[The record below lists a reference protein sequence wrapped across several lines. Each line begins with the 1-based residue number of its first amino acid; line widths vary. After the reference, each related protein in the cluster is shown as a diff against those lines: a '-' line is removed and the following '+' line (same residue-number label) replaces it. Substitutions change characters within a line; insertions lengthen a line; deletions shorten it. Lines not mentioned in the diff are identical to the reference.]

1 MKQSKTN
8 NKQCPTLEEL
18 RAELASLTPAVK
30 RTLEEL
36 KAELAALTAEIKEAG
51 CED

>member
-1 MKQSKTN
+1 MQKSKDKQR
-8 NKQCPTLEEL
+8 PTLEQL

-51 CED
+51 